1 MDQRGGCMR
10 TEALEKR
17 LEALEE
23 KAKPR
28 MISTYV
34 DFVLW
39 LSADGDEEV
48 EFSQEME
55 IFIEDTLKHIEEA
68 A

>member
-1 MDQRGGCMR
+1 MDQRGGCTR
-10 TEALEKR
+10 ADTLEKR

-28 MISTYV
+28 MISTYA

-39 LSADGDEEV
+39 LSADGDEEA
-48 EFSQEME
+48 EFSPEME